1 MSEELFALRLRKLHE
16 ESRMSQEDLVADI
29 MARTGKKINQTSYS
43 YYMKGTK
50 TPTYPAVE
58 TLCEYYGV
66 SFEWITGKVDDR
78 RTVKELLRIVD
89 ETGITPQ
96 IRNAARQLATLP
108 KVQRDAIT
116 ASIEAAAIE
125 QENHRRSDERWQQLS
140 AWIGKVD
147 TDGSLSAFVK
157 AETGRIVGDVSSG
170 EPVGELG
177 D

>member
-1 MSEELFALRLRKLHE
+1 MSEELFALRLRKLHD
-16 ESRMSQEDLVADI
+16 ESKMSQEDLVADI

-89 ETGITPQ
+89 ETGMTPQ
-96 IRNAARQLATLP
+96 VRAAARLLTTLP
-108 KVQRDAIT
+108 DAQRDAIA
-116 ASIEAAAIE
+116 ASIEAAAKE
-125 QENHRRSDERWQQLS
+125 QENQKRNDERWRHLS
-140 AWIGKVD
+140 RLVAKMD
-147 TDGSLSAFVK
+147 TDGSLNAFVNT
-157 AETGRIVGDVSSG
+157 EFERISGNVSNG
-170 EPVGELG
+170 EPVSELG